1 MPSLPACR
9 LRVSAAT
16 PAAKTPKEQRR
27 ERGRPALGGG
37 HDALVPKVFPAAS
50 AAAPVAKTPK
60 TEMLGVDSRLVTP
73 ATMKW
78 VRVGLIA
85 GILTM
90 PATILLYYVLGLA
103 IDFAWEGGNLV
114 RQWFWLLAGLVLLKA
129 ALAWLFRTGQ
139 FRASSEAKL
148 NVRDRIHR
156 KVVELGPGLLG
167 KRRTGEIAN
176 IATEGIEY
184 LDYYFSVYFVQIWVA
199 IAIPIMLCAAIF
211 WIDWVVGLWMLAGVP
226 LTPLFVGSSARGFRR
241 ISSQNADI
249 KNRNSSQYLD
259 SIQGMTTLKMFNQ
272 DKARGAEMAA
282 GNEVQR
288 RATMKLLAVA
298 QSQFIFLELGFALFS
313 TAVAMGVALYR
324 YSGGHMTPGEV
335 IAVVLISLEFSRTLL
350 LIGEFFFAGALGRE
364 VARKVREFLDEE
376 PLVRNS
382 GREAPQTLSG
392 ETAGIQLKGVSFTY
406 PGTNTLAVRDF
417 SMELNPGETVAL
429 VGRSGSGKTTVT
441 NLLLRTLD
449 PDSGEILFGG
459 IPEQHLSLEQIRK
472 QIALVPQD
480 PFLFFGTVA
489 DNLRVAK
496 ESASDDELLNALK
509 GAELFDFVQATPKRL
524 DTMVGDQGV
533 ALSAGQAQ
541 RLAIARAILKDAPI
555 IILDEPTSQ
564 IDVETE
570 TALHQALKRLTAGKS
585 VLLIAHRLSTIEQAD
600 RIVVMEDGAVAESGA
615 RDELLA
621 RGGIY
626 AGMIRTKQELERRSE
641 PGGDRRPGREGI
653 LPSVEGGDALDP
665 GVLRRTPALTRNR
678 GEHLCPPWMK

>member
-1 MPSLPACR
+1 
-9 LRVSAAT
+9 
-16 PAAKTPKEQRR
+16 
-27 ERGRPALGGG
+27 
-37 HDALVPKVFPAAS
+37 
-50 AAAPVAKTPK
+50 
-60 TEMLGVDSRLVTP
+60 MLGVDDRLVTP
-73 ATMKW
+73 ATLKW

-103 IDFAWEGGNLV
+103 VDAAWEGGNLV
-114 RQWFWLLAGLVLLKA
+114 RQWFGLLAGLVLLKA
-129 ALAWLFRTGQ
+129 ALAWVFRTGQ

-148 NVRDRIHR
+148 NVRDRIHK

-176 IATEGIEY
+176 IATEGVEY

-199 IAIPIMLCAAIF
+199 IAIPVMLCAAIF
-211 WIDWVVGLWMLAGVP
+211 WIDWVVGAWMLAAVP

-241 ISSQNADI
+241 ISAQNEEV

-272 DKARGAEMAA
+272 DRARGREMEA

-313 TAVAMGVALYR
+313 TAVAMAVALYR
-324 YSGGHMTPGEV
+324 YSGGHVTPGEAV
-335 IAVVLISLEFSRTLL
+335 AVVLISLEFSRTLL

-364 VARKVREFLDEE
+364 VARKVREFLDES
-376 PLVRNS
+376 PLVRQPD
-382 GREAPQTLSG
+382 RDAAPHASKTLSA
-392 ETAGIQLKGVSFTY
+392 EAVSIRLRNVTFTY
-406 PGTNTLAVRDF
+406 PGADRPAVRDF

-449 PDSGEILFGG
+449 PQSGEILYAG
-459 IPEQHLSLEQIRK
+459 IPERHLPVEEIRR

-480 PFLFFGTVA
+480 PFLFFGTIA
-489 DNLRVAK
+489 ENLRVAR
-496 ESASDDELLNALK
+496 ENASDEDLLRALK
-509 GAELFDFVQATPKRL
+509 GAELHDFVQSTPKRL
-524 DTMVGDQGV
+524 ETLVGDQGM

-541 RLAIARAILKDAPI
+541 RLAIARALLKDAPVV
-555 IILDEPTSQ
+555 ILDEPTSQ

-570 TALHQALKRLTAGKS
+570 TALNQALKRLTANKT

-600 RIVVMEDGAVAESGA
+600 RILVMSNGTLAESGT
-615 RDELLA
+615 RKELLA
-621 RGGIY
+621 QNGIY
-626 AGMIRTKQELERRSE
+626 AHMIRTKKQLETLTE
-641 PGGDRRPGREGI
+641 PQ
-653 LPSVEGGDALDP
+653 
-665 GVLRRTPALTRNR
+665 T
-678 GEHLCPPWMK
+678 

>member
-1 MPSLPACR
+1 
-9 LRVSAAT
+9 
-16 PAAKTPKEQRR
+16 
-27 ERGRPALGGG
+27 
-37 HDALVPKVFPAAS
+37 
-50 AAAPVAKTPK
+50 
-60 TEMLGVDSRLVTP
+60 MLGVDGRLVTP

-78 VRVGLIA
+78 VKVGLIA

-103 IDFAWEGGNLV
+103 IDAAWEGGNLL

-129 ALAWLFRTGQ
+129 ALAWVFRTGQ

-148 NVRDRIHR
+148 NVRDRIHK

-211 WIDWVVGLWMLAGVP
+211 WIDRVVGLWMLAGVP

-272 DKARGAEMAA
+272 DKARGREMEA

-324 YSGGHMTPGEV
+324 YSSGHVTPGEV

-364 VARKVREFLDEE
+364 VARKVTEFLDET
-376 PLVRNS
+376 PLVRNPKQ
-382 GREAPQTLSG
+382 EASQTLAG
-392 ETAGIQLKGVSFTY
+392 EAVSIQLKDVSFTY
-406 PGTNTLAVRDF
+406 PGTDTPAVRNF
-417 SMELNPGETVAL
+417 SMQLNPGETVAL

-449 PDSGEILFGG
+449 PDSGEILFSGV
-459 IPEQHLSLEQIRK
+459 PEQHLSLEQIRN

-480 PFLFFGTVA
+480 PFLFFGTIA

-496 ESASDDELLNALK
+496 ESASDDELMAALK
-509 GAELFDFVQATPKRL
+509 GAELFDFVWSTPKRL
-524 DTMVGDQGV
+524 DTRVGDQGV

-570 TALHQALKRLTAGKS
+570 TALYQALKHLTVGKS

-600 RIVVMEDGAVAESGA
+600 RIVVMEHGAVAESGT

-626 AGMIRTKQELERRSE
+626 AGMIRIKQELERRSY
-641 PGGDRRPGREGI
+641 PGVGRRSGREDI
-653 LPSVEGGDALDP
+653 LPSVEGGNTLDP
-665 GVLRRTPALTRNR
+665 GVLRREPALPEPR
-678 GEHLCPPWMK
+678 

>member
-1 MPSLPACR
+1 
-9 LRVSAAT
+9 
-16 PAAKTPKEQRR
+16 
-27 ERGRPALGGG
+27 
-37 HDALVPKVFPAAS
+37 
-50 AAAPVAKTPK
+50 
-60 TEMLGVDSRLVTP
+60 MLGVDDRLVTP

-78 VRVGLIA
+78 VRVGLIG
-85 GILTM
+85 GILAM
-90 PATILLYYVLGLA
+90 PTTILLYFVLGLA
-103 IDFAWEGGNLV
+103 VDATLESTNLV

-129 ALAWLFRTGQ
+129 VLAWVFRTGQ

-148 NVRDRIHR
+148 NVRDRIHK

-176 IATEGIEY
+176 MATEGIEY

-272 DKARGAEMAA
+272 DKARGEEMEA

-324 YSGGHMTPGEV
+324 YSGGHVSPGEV

-364 VARKVREFLDEE
+364 VARKVRVFLDEK
-376 PLVRNS
+376 PLVRNPDLEVS
-382 GREAPQTLSG
+382 KTLAGEAVS
-392 ETAGIQLKGVSFTY
+392 IQLKDVSFTY
-406 PGTNTLAVRDF
+406 PGTDTPAVRNF

-429 VGRSGSGKTTVT
+429 IGRSGSGKTTVT

-459 IPEQHLSLEQIRK
+459 IPEHHLSLEQIRN

-480 PFLFFGTVA
+480 PFLFFGTIA
-489 DNLRVAK
+489 DNLRVAR
-496 ESASDDELLNALK
+496 ENASDEELLEALK
-509 GAELFDFVQATPKRL
+509 GAELFDFVWSTPKRL
-524 DTMVGDQGV
+524 DTGVGDQGV

-570 TALHQALKRLTAGKS
+570 TALHQALKRLTAGRT

-600 RIVVMEDGAVAESGA
+600 RIVVMDQGAIAESGT
-615 RDELLA
+615 RSELLD

-626 AGMIRTKQELERRSE
+626 AGMIRTKQELESL
-641 PGGDRRPGREGI
+641 PG
-653 LPSVEGGDALDP
+653 
-665 GVLRRTPALTRNR
+665 
-678 GEHLCPPWMK
+678 MK